1 MKRPLRNMAALL
13 AGDVGSRGIGFL
25 VTVYL
30 ARILGPAGFGLVSV
44 GMALLGHLQLLSSP
58 GIQLVE
64 TRNTARPGGMDD
76 RRVSGVLTL
85 RLVLSV
91 MLFGIAALVLF
102 FFSSDSAL
110 RNVVLWS
117 LASLFPL
124 ALATDWYLQGYERME
139 PVGFSRFAGY
149 CVYGLAAWLLVRSTN
164 DVAMAPVAFLLG
176 SVVTSGMLWMAGISG
191 KTTPKMSW
199 DPSLWAQIFREN
211 IPVGAAVFMAQMVTN
226 LPPVVLAAMR
236 SPADAGFYNAAMKL
250 VFVILI
256 ADRVLNALLLPALT
270 RIRETRPAE
279 LEHTVTIMM
288 KIVLTG
294 VVCILLLGNA
304 LASWGVQLV
313 FGSSYESAG
322 LILRILLLYAGITLV
337 NSVASN
343 LLLAARLERPY
354 SSILIR
360 GSIVLVAAMVI
371 LTPLFGVLGT
381 AAGAVIG
388 ELTTC
393 VMLVRRVR
401 SEGLFPP
408 WRPFASLLGSGA
420 AAGLAGWLIWTTSP
434 FMAACAALV
443 VFAGLLTLLGVFRNE
458 DLGYVKDRLV

>member
-1 MKRPLRNMAALL
+1 MAALL

-44 GMALLGHLQLLSSP
+44 GMALLGHLQLLASP

-76 RRVSGVLTL
+76 RRVSGILTL

-91 MLFGIAALVLF
+91 ILFGIAALVLF
-102 FFSSDSAL
+102 VFPYDSVL
-110 RNVVLWS
+110 RGVVLWS

-124 ALATDWYLQGYERME
+124 AVATDWYLQGNERME
-139 PVGFSRFAGY
+139 PVGLARFAGY
-149 CVYGLAAWLLVRSTN
+149 VAYGLAAWMLVRSAD
-164 DVAMAPVAFLLG
+164 DVAMAPVSFLLG
-176 SVVTSGMLWMAGISG
+176 SVVTSVMLWMAVISG
-191 KTTPKMSW
+191 RERPEISW
-199 DPSLWAQIFREN
+199 EPSLWVRIFREN
-211 IPVGAAVFMAQMVTN
+211 LPVGAAVFMGQMVIN
-226 LPPVVLAAMR
+226 LPPVVLAAMK
-236 SPADAGFYNAAMKL
+236 SSADAGIYNAAMKL

-256 ADRVLNALLLPALT
+256 ADRILNALLLPALT
-270 RIRETRPAE
+270 RIKGTKPAE
-279 LEHTVTIMM
+279 FEHMVTIVT
-288 KIVLTG
+288 KVVLTS

-304 LASWGVQLV
+304 FASWGVELV
-313 FGSSYESAG
+313 FGMSYESAG
-322 LILRILLLYAGITLV
+322 SILRILLLYAGITLV

-343 LLLAARLERPY
+343 LLLAAGLERTY
-354 SSILIR
+354 SAILIR

-381 AAGAVIG
+381 ATGAVIG
-388 ELTTC
+388 ELVTL
-393 VMLVRRVR
+393 VLMLRCAR

-408 WRPFASLLGSGA
+408 WRHFAGLLASGA

-434 FMAACAALV
+434 LIAACAAPV
-443 VFAGLLTLLGVFRNE
+443 VFAGLLTLLRVFKSE